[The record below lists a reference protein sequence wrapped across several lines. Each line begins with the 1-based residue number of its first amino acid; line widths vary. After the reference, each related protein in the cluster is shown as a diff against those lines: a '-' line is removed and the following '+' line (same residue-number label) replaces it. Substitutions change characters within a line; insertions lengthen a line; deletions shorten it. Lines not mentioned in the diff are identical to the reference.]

1 MTFHAESKRK
11 FERYAVIVGSD
22 RRNLFSISNEVVK
35 INLNRSKDVST
46 LQPIATQM
54 QWGAAVAVN
63 SSSIFVTGIGDGCD
77 EIWRFGGTSSK
88 WRKCASLIQGRQGHS
103 VAFVDRILYF
113 CGGFMNSFKS
123 PFDDVEA
130 YDTTADKCSSV
141 GKLVNAIRYSG
152 NCVPFKASLYIFGG
166 SNADHKAVSDVQVYD
181 TKSNT
186 CALFSKPLPTPCERL
201 RGVLWEN
208 TVILL
213 GSSVCFLYNF
223 EFETWSTRDKFKPGV
238 DYFGLVVNDGKIF
251 VIGDAEPVKGHVQ
264 TVDVKWMPV
273 VNFLNDE
280 PIKWK
285 HHAKIPRSSS
295 IYVFGIIDNLP

>member
-1 MTFHAESKRK
+1 M
-11 FERYAVIVGSD
+11 
-22 RRNLFSISNEVVK
+22 
-35 INLNRSKDVST
+35 
-46 LQPIATQM
+46 
-54 QWGAAVAVN
+54 
-63 SSSIFVTGIGDGCD
+63 
-77 EIWRFGGTSSK
+77 
-88 WRKCASLIQGRQGHS
+88 
-103 VAFVDRILYF
+103 AFVDRILYF
-113 CGGFMNSFKS
+113 CGGFLNSFKA

-130 YDTTADKCSSV
+130 YDTAADKCSSV

-186 CALFSKPLPTPCERL
+186 CALLSKPLPTRCDRL

-213 GSSVCFLYNF
+213 GASVCFLYNF
-223 EFETWSTRDKFKPGV
+223 ESETWSARDKFKPGV
-238 DYFGLVVNDGKIF
+238 DYFGLVVNDDKIF

-264 TVDVKWMPV
+264 NVDVKWMPV